1 VLSGERGFHGI
12 PIRWLD
18 VDLEEALDLAA
29 QLDIYAYDAY
39 VIAAARNRNCSL
51 LSLDGGLL
59 HAAKVAGVP
68 VLEVDP

>member
-1 VLSGERGFHGI
+1 V
-12 PIRWLD
+12 
-18 VDLEEALDLAA
+18 EEALDLAA